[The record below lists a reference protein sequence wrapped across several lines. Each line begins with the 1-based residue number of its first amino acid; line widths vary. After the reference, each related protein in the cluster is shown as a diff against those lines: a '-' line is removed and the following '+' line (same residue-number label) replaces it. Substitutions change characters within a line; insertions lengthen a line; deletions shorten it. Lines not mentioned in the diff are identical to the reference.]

1 MKIEPLKLITMRN
14 LFFLSFLGIAFLLS
28 SCDDDTPGEITS
40 DVELNFMGNYDS
52 ELLLLEKEYLYA
64 GDMPIK
70 FSQFN
75 FYVAN
80 ISLLKENGSGG
91 YDETDLLDIDFVDF
105 PYNLNEVA
113 QAEKGQTILVEKIPV
128 GEYDGIKIGFGVPS
142 EFNHTKP
149 NEYSSENPLSMAS
162 HYWDGWSSYI
172 FSKIEGKADMD
183 FDGTFETNA
192 SEGLTYHMGTDEVYT
207 TRTLFDKI
215 SLKEGEQL
223 KLQLNIDLK
232 KLFLNDTPAYDQN
245 GDGYL
250 DIQDFESVHAE
261 DRIIISKQ
269 MMNNFAEAVSL
280 D

>member
-1 MKIEPLKLITMRN
+1 MKNLLFLI
-14 LFFLSFLGIAFLLS
+14 FISIAFLSS
-28 SCDDDTPGEITS
+28 SCDDDTPGDLTS

-75 FYVAN
+75 FYIANVA
-80 ISLLKENGSGG
+80 LLKDNGSG
-91 YDETDLLDIDFVDF
+91 YDETELLDIDFVDF
-105 PYNLNEVA
+105 PYNLNEA
-113 QAEKGQTILVEKIPV
+113 DQAGKGQTIIVNKIPV
-128 GEYDGIKIGFGVPS
+128 GEYDGIKIGFGVPADP
-142 EFNHTKP
+142 NHTKP

-172 FSKIEGKADMD
+172 FAKIEGKADMD
-183 FDGTFETNA
+183 FDGTFETNDG
-192 SEGLTYHMGTDEVYT
+192 EGLTYHMGTDEVYT
-207 TRTLFDKI
+207 TRALYDKI
-215 SLKEGEQL
+215 SLKEGEVL

-261 DRIIISKQ
+261 DRLVIAKR

-280 D
+280 DN